1 MEFVI
6 CLFTAQAI
14 RAIRE
19 AELWEAISKDKKINH
34 NSYHALT
41 FIAIIYFILA
51 GMFLAVAG
59 VNIWQIGLIPL
70 LWLWFEMIYHGWRY
84 SKFLDFSR
92 EHNEHAIPGLKG
104 IWGWKLKVLY
114 LLAFMGGI
122 GWIIRYI

>member
-19 AELWEAISKDKKINH
+19 AELWGAISKGEKLSHD
-34 NSYHALT
+34 SYHLLT
-41 FIAIIYFILA
+41 LAIIVCFILA
-51 GMFLAVAG
+51 GMFLAVTG

-84 SKFLDFSR
+84 NKLLDFSK
-92 EHNEHAIPGLKG
+92 EHNEYAIPGLKG

-114 LLAFMGGI
+114 LLAFIGGI
-122 GWIIRYI
+122 GWIAIYM